1 MTVSDPDRPYVIISS
16 DCHAGAD
23 LRDYKPYLERRW
35 HDEFDAWAA
44 TYSDAW
50 ADIDTESEYK
60 AGVSSFLSPVNWDSN
75 KRLEALESEGIVA
88 EVVFPN
94 TTPPFFPNGLLAA
107 PGPRTRDEY
116 ERRWAGL
123 RAHNRW
129 LKDFCDAAPGRRFG
143 AAQLFIDD
151 VDDTVAEIR
160 WAKDAGLA
168 QVLLPSDHHA
178 KLHDLYRRSLDPI
191 WAVCEELDMP
201 IGRHGSTVGST
212 DEPAS
217 VAAAHACGV
226 YETLYFGHRTLFQVV
241 LSGVFERF
249 PGLKMVFTELG
260 AGTWAVDA
268 AAGLDGFCAAA
279 RMEGT
284 IAEMFAGA
292 AVDQLAMRA
301 SEVVRRNCYFGSPLL
316 APDIAR
322 RSEIGIDRMM
332 WGADFPHHEGT
343 VPYTLQVLRATL
355 SGVPDDERRELLGGT
370 AAALYGADLE
380 ALQVIADEVGYTPAQ
395 VAAPLTPDEI
405 PDDPNFRPYLGARP
419 LSADRGE

>member
-1 MTVSDPDRPYVIISS
+1 
-16 DCHAGAD
+16 
-23 LRDYKPYLERRW
+23 
-35 HDEFDAWAA
+35 
-44 TYSDAW
+44 
-50 ADIDTESEYK
+50 
-60 AGVSSFLSPVNWDSN
+60 
-75 KRLEALESEGIVA
+75 
-88 EVVFPN
+88 
-94 TTPPFFPNGLLAA
+94 
-107 PGPRTRDEY
+107 
-116 ERRWAGL
+116 
-123 RAHNRW
+123 
-129 LKDFCDAAPGRRFG
+129 
-143 AAQLFIDD
+143 
-151 VDDTVAEIR
+151 
-160 WAKDAGLA
+160 
-168 QVLLPSDHHA
+168 
-178 KLHDLYRRSLDPI
+178 
-191 WAVCEELDMP
+191 MP

-217 VAAAHACGV
+217 VAAAHVCGV
-226 YETLYFGHRTLFQVV
+226 YETLYFGHRTLSQVV

-260 AGTWAVDA
+260 AGSWAVDA

-380 ALQVIADEVGYTPAQ
+380 SLQAIADEVGFTPAQ
-395 VAAPLTPDEI
+395 LAAPLTPDEI

-419 LSADRGE
+419 LSADRVE

>member
-1 MTVSDPDRPYVIISS
+1 VSDRDQSYVIISA

-23 LRDYKPYLERRW
+23 LRDYKPYLAQKW

-50 ADIDTESEYK
+50 ADIDTDSEFK
-60 AGVSSFLSPVNWDSN
+60 AGVSSFLSPVNWDSA
-75 KRLEALESEGIVA
+75 KRLEMLEGEGIVA

-107 PGPRTRDEY
+107 PGPRTPDEY
-116 ERRWAGL
+116 EQRWAGL
-123 RAHNRW
+123 QAHNRW

-151 VDDTVAEIR
+151 VDDTVSEIR

-168 QVLLPSDHHA
+168 QVLLPSDHHS
-178 KLHDLYRRSLDPI
+178 KLHDLYLRSLDPI

-212 DEPAS
+212 HEAAS
-217 VAAAHACGV
+217 VDAAHACGV
-226 YETLYFGHRTLFQVV
+226 YETTYFGQRTVFQLV

-249 PGLKMVFTELG
+249 PGLKLVSTELG
-260 AGTWAVDA
+260 GGSWAVDA

-279 RMEGT
+279 RIDGT
-284 IAEMFAGA
+284 IAAMFAGA
-292 AVDQLAMRA
+292 AVEQLSTPA
-301 SEVVRRNCYFGSPLL
+301 STAVRRNCYFGTPLL
-316 APDIAR
+316 PADITR
-322 RSEIGIDRMM
+322 RAEIGVDRMM

-343 VPYTLQVLRATL
+343 VPYTLEVLRATL
-355 SGVPDDERRELLGGT
+355 GAVPEPEVRQLLGGT
-370 AAALYGADLE
+370 AAEVYGADL
-380 ALQVIADEVGYTPAQ
+380 AFLQPIADRVGFTPAQ
-395 VAAPLTPDEI
+395 VAEPLRPEEI
-405 PDDPNFRPYLGARP
+405 PSDPNFRSYLGAQA
-419 LSADRGE
+419 LSAHRAG